1 MSDRNP
7 GRIKD
12 PETGKIEPKEV
23 RYKVRSAFA
32 VLLSVGVLMAGGWF
46 VFDKA
51 HSAWE
56 AFQTSEDYAG
66 VGVDPVVVT
75 IPAGATLSQISDIL
89 VEDKVVKTA
98 KAFDKEAAANSES
111 TKIQPGKYNLLT
123 ELPART
129 ALAMLLDKK
138 NMVRNWMTLP
148 EGKWVSQQVSTLSK
162 ATGLPKKDFEAAI
175 KDWKSLGLPKWA
187 KNGLEGFLFPD
198 TYEVPDKP
206 KAASV
211 LKMATKQ
218 FNSVANDLDLV
229 NGAKAVG
236 LTPYEVVVMASII
249 DKEAGPVDE
258 DRAKIA
264 RVFFNRL
271 DPKLWPLGKLQ
282 SDATVAYANK
292 TTGRVATT
300 DTERALKSPYNTYY
314 VKGLP
319 VGPITS
325 PSRKALD
332 AVLHPADG
340 KWLYFMVVNLDTGET
355 VFSNDRNGQK
365 AAGQQYQ
372 AWCLA
377 SQANRDKCNGKK

>member
-12 PETGKIEPKEV
+12 PETGQLDPKEIW
-23 RYKVRSAFA
+23 YKVRSAFA
-32 VLLSVGVLMAGGWF
+32 VLLSLAVLVAGGWL
-46 VFDKA
+46 VYGKA
-51 HSAWE
+51 QEAWQS
-56 AFQTSEDYAG
+56 FQTSEDYEG

-98 KAFDKEAAANSES
+98 KAFDKEAAANEQS

-123 ELPART
+123 QLPART

-138 NMVRNWMTLP
+138 NMVRNWMTLA
-148 EGKWVSQQVSTLSK
+148 EGKWVSQQVGTLTK
-162 ATGLPKKDFEAAI
+162 ATGLPKSDFEAAI
-175 KDWKSLGLPKWA
+175 KNWKSLGLPKWA

-198 TYEVPDKP
+198 TYDVPDKP
-206 KAASV
+206 TATSV
-211 LKMATKQ
+211 LKMATKK

-229 NGAKAVG
+229 NSAKSVG

-249 DKEAGPVDE
+249 DKEAGPNDE

-292 TTGRVATT
+292 VTGRVATT

-319 VGPITS
+319 AGPITS
-325 PSRKALD
+325 PSKKALD

-372 AWCLA
+372 AWCMA

>member
-12 PETGKIEPKEV
+12 PETGQLDPKEIW
-23 RYKVRSAFA
+23 YKVRSAFA
-32 VLLSVGVLMAGGWF
+32 VLLSLAVLVAGGWL
-46 VFDKA
+46 VYGKA
-51 HSAWE
+51 QEAWQS
-56 AFQTSEDYAG
+56 FQTSEDYEG

-98 KAFDKEAAANSES
+98 KAFDKEAAANEQS

-123 ELPART
+123 QLPART

-138 NMVRNWMTLP
+138 NMVRNWMTLA
-148 EGKWVSQQVSTLSK
+148 EGKWVSQQVGTLTK
-162 ATGLPKKDFEAAI
+162 ATGLPKSDFEAAI
-175 KDWKSLGLPKWA
+175 KNWKSLGLPKWA

-198 TYEVPDKP
+198 TYDVPDKP
-206 KAASV
+206 TATSV
-211 LKMATKQ
+211 LKMATKK

-229 NGAKAVG
+229 NGAKSVG

-249 DKEAGPVDE
+249 DKEAGPNDE

-292 TTGRVATT
+292 VTGRVATT

-319 VGPITS
+319 AGPITS
-325 PSRKALD
+325 PSKKALD

-372 AWCLA
+372 AWCMA

>member
-7 GRIKD
+7 GRIVD
-12 PETGKIEPKEV
+12 PETGKIDPKEV
-23 RYKVRSAFA
+23 WYKVRSAFA
-32 VLLSVGVLMAGGWF
+32 VLLSLGVLVAGGW
-46 VFDKA
+46 VIYDKA
-51 HSAWE
+51 QSAWQSL
-56 AFQTSEDYAG
+56 QTSEDYEGA
-66 VGVDPVVVT
+66 GVDPVVVT
-75 IPAGATLSQISDIL
+75 IPAGATLSQMSDIL
-89 VEDKVVKTA
+89 VAAHVVKTA
-98 KAFDKEAAANSES
+98 KAFDKEAAANEES

-148 EGKWVSQQVSTLSK
+148 EGKWVSQQVGTLSK
-162 ATGLPKKDFEAAI
+162 ATGLPKADYEAAI

-206 KAASV
+206 KAQSV

-229 NGAKAVG
+229 NGAKSLG

-249 DKEAGPVDE
+249 EKEAGPNDE

-264 RVFFNRL
+264 RVFYNRL
-271 DPKLWPLGKLQ
+271 KPNSGFGGQLQ

-292 TTGRVATT
+292 VTGRVFTT
-300 DTERALKSPYNTYY
+300 KQERQLKSPYNTYY

-319 VGPITS
+319 EGPITS
-325 PSRKALD
+325 PSKKSLEA
-332 AVLHPADG
+332 ALHPADG
-340 KWLYFMVVNLDTGET
+340 NWTYFMVVNLDTGET
-355 VFSNDRNGQK
+355 LFTNSLKEHNANGAKLDQWCNASPENK
-365 AAGQQYQ
+365 A
-372 AWCLA
+372 
-377 SQANRDKCNGKK
+377 KCK